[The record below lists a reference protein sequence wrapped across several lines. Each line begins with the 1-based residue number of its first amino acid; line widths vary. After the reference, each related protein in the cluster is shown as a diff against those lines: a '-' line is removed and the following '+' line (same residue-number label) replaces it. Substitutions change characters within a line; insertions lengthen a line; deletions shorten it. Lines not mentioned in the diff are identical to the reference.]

1 MRTALLAKGIP
12 EALIREAIEEIDPER
27 ADHRLE
33 RLMEKKWASLS
44 DDPQGKLKLLRYA
57 LGRGYL
63 YEQVKPLV
71 DKLTKGSVS
80 DDI

>member
-1 MRTALLAKGIP
+1 
-12 EALIREAIEEIDPER
+12 
-27 ADHRLE
+27 
-33 RLMEKKWASLS
+33 MEKKWASLS